1 MIYILISILCSVTVG
16 VLFKFAR
23 RYKIDIPQTI
33 SWNYLTAIILCVL
46 FFKINLGEIKI
57 PSSPIYI
64 YLGVL
69 LPLIFVLLAKSIK
82 EIGIAKTDIAQRLS
96 LFIPVFASYFL
107 FSEHFSTIK
116 VLALLFGFAAIDL
129 ILLKPAQ
136 KSKSGSLLFPLA
148 VFVGY
153 GIVDVLFKQV
163 ALMPDMGYPTS
174 LLVVF
179 LLAFVI
185 SALYIGYLRLVKKSR
200 LQIINLIC
208 GSILG
213 VFNFANIYFYL
224 KAHKALSST
233 PSLVFASM
241 NLGVIVLGTLIGIY
255 VFKEKLSQLNKVGI
269 GLALLA
275 IITLTISQVYGF

>member
-46 FFKINLGEIKI
+46 FFKINLNQIRI

-69 LPLIFVLLAKSIK
+69 LPVIFVLLAKSIK

-96 LFIPVFASYFL
+96 LFIPVIASYYL
-107 FSEHFSTIK
+107 FSEHFSAIK
-116 VLALLFGFAAIDL
+116 ILALLFGFAAIVL
-129 ILLKPAQ
+129 ILLKPAK
-136 KSKSGSLLFPLA
+136 KSKTGTLLFPLS

-153 GIVDVLFKQV
+153 GIVDVLFKKV
-163 ALMPDMGYPTS
+163 ALMPDMAYPTS
-174 LLVVF
+174 LLIVF
-179 LLAFVI
+179 ILAFVI
-185 SALYIGYLRLVKKSR
+185 SAFYIGYFMLVQKSK
-200 LQIINLIC
+200 LQVVNLIC
-208 GSILG
+208 GCILG
-213 VFNFANIYFYL
+213 IFNFANIYFYL
-224 KAHKALSST
+224 KAHKALSTT

-241 NLGVIVLGTLIGIY
+241 NLGVIVLGTLIGVY
-255 VFKEKLSQLNKVGI
+255 VFKEKLSPLNKLGI
-269 GLALLA
+269 VLALLA